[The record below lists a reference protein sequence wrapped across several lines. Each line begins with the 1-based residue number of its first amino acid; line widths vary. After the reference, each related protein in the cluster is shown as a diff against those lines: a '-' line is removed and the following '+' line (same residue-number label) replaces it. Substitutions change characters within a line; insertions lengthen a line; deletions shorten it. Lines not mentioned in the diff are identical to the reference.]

1 MFANRSFVRSRRR
14 TPEAV
19 IIQFVLLAGACF
31 VCLIGVVAFM
41 HFSSPEGRA
50 ASTIDVPSAITSD
63 SINIIVPIDNIQPGT
78 PLDAT
83 MFRIDRRPQ
92 VVVGPEI
99 VREADEI
106 KNLYTRGL
114 LVANQPVNRDL
125 LTSLRPTS
133 ALTASIPAGYR
144 AVSIPVDAVSS
155 VQGWAQPGAR
165 VDVVWVTE
173 FSGEKKAAII
183 APNSLVLSAN
193 RRTEGSAEESG
204 KKEEHEIPST
214 VTLLLPN
221 KDAMKLRL
229 ASLNGRLSLILHAN
243 DGLPAIESNQPT
255 VIDYRDITQGRVTL
269 PEPSKHVTVVT
280 VTDPKTGKSEKHNFD
295 HRFDRISE

>member
-1 MFANRSFVRSRRR
+1 MFANRNFVRSRRR

-41 HFSSPEGRA
+41 HFSSPESRA

-83 MFRIDRRPQ
+83 MFRVDRRPE

-99 VREADEI
+99 VREAEEI

-173 FSGEKKAAII
+173 FTGEKKAAII

-204 KKEEHEIPST
+204 NKEGHEIPST
-214 VTLLLPN
+214 VTLLLPT

-229 ASLNGRLSLILHAN
+229 ASLNGRLSMVLHAN
-243 DGLPAIESNQPT
+243 DGLNATSRDEPI
-255 VIDYRDITQGRVTL
+255 VIDVGTITGGRPSV
-269 PEPSKHVTVVT
+269 PEAVKQVTVVT
-280 VTDPKTGKSEKHNFD
+280 VTDRKTGKSEDHKFD